1 MKATLDPRRK
11 NHRRLGHKAVELRV
25 EGLAQHRLQTLFAT
39 VPICTVWYGKHV
51 EAIAQWRLRF
61 VFQAFDWWHLF
72 KNRSRLHCKHAKS
85 FSYLYMYTNIRV
97 CIYIYREREVCLWLY
112 AVLCVLSFLDLKRTC
127 GMMDMVCMHAST
139 HVPWCIYLS
148 IYLSLHPFIHLPIY
162 LFIYP
167 SIHVYPAF
175 TCSLQMYELL
185 FV

>member
-1 MKATLDPRRK
+1 MVVRRAVRSVIPETK
-11 NHRRLGHKAVELRV
+11 RRYPPLK
-25 EGLAQHRLQTLFAT
+25 
-39 VPICTVWYGKHV
+39 YK
-51 EAIAQWRLRF
+51 
-61 VFQAFDWWHLF
+61 
-72 KNRSRLHCKHAKS
+72 
-85 FSYLYMYTNIRV
+85 
-97 CIYIYREREVCLWLY
+97 
-112 AVLCVLSFLDLKRTC
+112 DLKRTC

-139 HVPWCIYLS
+139 HVPWCMYLS